1 MRGLLELGLQLVLQQ
16 GGWDLQP
23 VSPGWGI
30 YNDCHNEEDGGFT
43 TGVGVGGFH
52 NTGRMLSGTRFIVKG
67 CHRGSDVRLVA
78 APC

>member
-30 YNDCHNEEDGGFT
+30 YNDCHNEEDGGFI
-43 TGVGVGGFH
+43 VGVEGGGGGGF
-52 NTGRMLSGTRFIVKG
+52 TVLQG
-67 CHRGSDVRLVA
+67 CHRGRVLLSKVATEGAMSD
-78 APC
+78 